1 MQKIVNEDV
10 VDRLYRPEKT
20 NLGLYLTMNLKEIVI
35 GKVMKGV
42 KEINGKHLQE
52 TNENTK
58 RNESAKELI

>member
-35 GKVMKGV
+35 EKVMKGV

-52 TNENTK
+52 TYKNTK